1 MVFAIITSLYVK
13 FTLDWLQ
20 FSNMEIAS
28 LTGNGTNSKGM
39 KEDMAQ
45 EYGIMT
51 QEKEQMGSA
60 TTARQANQLNRRS
73 RLETYGDILYAVS
86 IGAEKPTHIMY
97 KANLSWVVMKE
108 YLKSLES
115 FGLISCEEVNGNKI
129 YHLSPPGFKVLQ
141 QFLDVKDELKLSSE

>member
-1 MVFAIITSLYVK
+1 
-13 FTLDWLQ
+13 
-20 FSNMEIAS
+20 
-28 LTGNGTNSKGM
+28 
-39 KEDMAQ
+39 MAQ

-51 QEKEQMGSA
+51 EDKEQMVS
-60 TTARQANQLNRRS
+60 TSSRQANQLNRRS

-86 IGAEKPTHIMY
+86 IGASKPTHIMY

-115 FGLISCEEVNGNKI
+115 FGLITCEEVNGNKI

-141 QFLDVKDELKLSSE
+141 QFLDVKDELKLSSD

>member
-1 MVFAIITSLYVK
+1 
-13 FTLDWLQ
+13 
-20 FSNMEIAS
+20 MEIAS
-28 LTGNGTNSKGM
+28 LTSNGIISKGM
-39 KEDMAQ
+39 KENMAQ
-45 EYGIMT
+45 EYGIMA
-51 QEKEQMGSA
+51 QEKEQMGSVSA
-60 TTARQANQLNRRS
+60 KQANQLNRRS

-115 FGLISCEEVNGNKI
+115 YGLITCEEVNGNRI